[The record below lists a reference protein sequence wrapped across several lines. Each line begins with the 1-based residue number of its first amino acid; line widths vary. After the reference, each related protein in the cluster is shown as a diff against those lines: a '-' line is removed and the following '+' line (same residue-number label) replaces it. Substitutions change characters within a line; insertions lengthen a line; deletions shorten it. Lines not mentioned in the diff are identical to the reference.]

1 MKTVY
6 LIGCGPGNPD
16 VLTIEARHAIEKSRL
31 LLGASRLLEP
41 YAALGIPMKALVLA
55 RDIAQEIHK
64 SDAETISV
72 LLSGDPGFYSGAKN
86 LYPLL
91 NNCKVITLA
100 GISSVNYFCSKL
112 QKDWQDAALFSAHG
126 RECNVVGEVQTHRK
140 CIFLTGG
147 RQKAQEYC
155 RLLTEA
161 GYGVLPACAGERLSY
176 PEERLIRGTAEDL
189 SREQFKDLTILMVE
203 NPNPIQWVPSAP
215 ALSDEEFQRGNV
227 PMTKSSVRLAAIG
240 ALQLRET
247 DTVWDIGA
255 GTGSVSVACALAA
268 RKGTVIAVEQRH
280 EAADLIRTNRDRF
293 GVTNLHIIEGH
304 APEALEDLPNPDRMF
319 IGGSSGS
326 MRSIFEAGLRKN
338 PSLRIALT
346 AATLEGL
353 TDGLQCVRDFALENV
368 DVLQLT
374 AAQARELGRFHLMS
388 GENPVWILSGTGN
401 GAPPK

>member
-16 VLTIEARHAIEKSRL
+16 VLTSEAKHAIEKSRL

-55 RDIAQEIHK
+55 RDISQEIHK
-64 SDAETISV
+64 SDVGTISV

-86 LYPLL
+86 LYQLL
-91 NNCKVITLA
+91 NDCKVITLA
-100 GISSVNYFCSKL
+100 GISSVNYFCAKL
-112 QKDWQDAALFSAHG
+112 HKDWQDAALFSAHG
-126 RECNVVGEVQTHRK
+126 RTCNVIGEVQTHRK

-161 GYGVLPACAGERLSY
+161 GYGALPACAGERLSY
-176 PEERLIRGTAEDL
+176 PEERLIRSTAEEL
-189 SREQFKDLTILMVE
+189 SREQFEDLTILMIE

-215 ALSDEEFQRGNV
+215 VLSDEDFQRGNV
-227 PMTKSSVRLAAIG
+227 PMTKESVRLAVIG

-255 GTGSVSVACALAA
+255 GTGSVSVACALAV
-268 RKGTVIAVEQRH
+268 RRGTVISVEQRP
-280 EAADLIRTNRDRF
+280 EAAELIQSNRERF
-293 GVTNLHIIEGH
+293 GVSNLHIIKGH
-304 APEALEDLPNPDRMF
+304 APEALRNLPRPDRMF

-326 MRSIFEAGLRKN
+326 MRSIFDAALREN
-338 PSLRIALT
+338 PSLRIVLT

-353 TDGLQCVRDFALENV
+353 TDGLQCMRDFSLDGV

-374 AAQARELGRFHLMS
+374 AARARELGRYHLMS

-401 GAPPK
+401 GVPPA